1 MSVSLPELRPPGGVQ
16 KAVSDARALPAA
28 VLGGTRDEIVGVW
41 RDARAL
47 SDSWGSGEKGPRI
60 GGQPSADSVY
70 LTWYAGL
77 GVMALARLIE
87 WRLAAVIAVAHTV
100 EHYGHRQRLRE
111 FVEGAD
117 SAI

>member
-1 MSVSLPELRPPGGVQ
+1 MSAALPDVRPPDGLRKVV
-16 KAVSDARALPAA
+16 ADASGLPAA
-28 VLGGTRDEIVGVW
+28 ALGRTRDEIAGVW

-47 SDSWGSGEKGPRI
+47 SDSWGSGGGRS
-60 GGQPSADSVY
+60 GQPPADSVY
-70 LTWYAGL
+70 AAWYAGL

-87 WRLAAVIAVAHTV
+87 WRLAAIIAAVHTV
-100 EHYGHRQRLRE
+100 ERYSHRQRLKE